1 MRRKEK
7 EIRDR
12 TLMEETLRL
21 CAVGTLGTI
30 GSDGYPRVK
39 PLNFAYREGSLYFH
53 TARVGEKMEDI
64 RRDDRVCFNAYLP
77 IAYVKAKTEPCEA
90 NYLFRSVTIKGR
102 ARSVE
107 DPDEKRLALDL
118 LMEKHQPEGGLGD
131 YPSTKLEVVG
141 VVRID
146 VEEMTGKESL
156 GDGSL
161 REAALKAL
169 AEGAPLP
176 IVLER

>member
-7 EIRDR
+7 EIRDK
-12 TLMEETLRL
+12 TLVEETLRL
-21 CAVGTLGTI
+21 CAVGTLATI

-39 PLNFAYREGSLYFH
+39 PLNFAYREGAIYFH
-53 TARVGEKMEDI
+53 TAREGEKIDDI
-64 RRDDRVCFNAYLP
+64 RRNDRVCFNAYLP
-77 IAYVKAKTEPCEA
+77 IAYVKAKSQPCEA

-107 DPDEKRLALDL
+107 DPGEKRLALDL
-118 LMEKHQPEGGLGD
+118 LMQKHQPEEGLGD
-131 YPSTKLEVVG
+131 YPSAKLDVVG

-169 AEGAPLP
+169 ADRIPLP
-176 IVLER
+176 LVLER